1 MNYHSISNRYRISA
15 LIASFYQRTR
25 LLLWFS
31 PKSAIEMW
39 HGEDSMTIITKK
51 KSAEKEFRE
60 ESYLHTVWRR
70 FCYHKP
76 GFISLWIVLALVAVA
91 ILAPLI
97 APYDPN
103 AINPEFAASPSLQHL
118 LGTDTIGRDMLSR
131 LLYGLRVSLFVGVLA
146 TLLSTALGTVLG
158 LIAGYFGGTVD
169 MIIMRI
175 TDMVM
180 SFPYILLVLVA
191 SVIFSPGMWNII
203 LILGFV
209 DWPGVAR
216 LVRGSVM
223 EIRDADYVQA
233 ARIEGMPGRYIL
245 FSEILP
251 DTIAPILVFA
261 TSVMAI
267 SILDEAALSFLGMGV
282 LPPQASLGNLLNGA
296 ESISVLTGMPWLWVS
311 PGVLIIILVICT
323 NFIGD
328 ALRDAVDP
336 STTR

>member
-1 MNYHSISNRYRISA
+1 MRAKLEQNKA
-15 LIASFYQRTR
+15 GT
-25 LLLWFS
+25 
-31 PKSAIEMW
+31 
-39 HGEDSMTIITKK
+39 
-51 KSAEKEFRE
+51 

-70 FCYHKP
+70 FTYHKV
-76 GFISLWIVLALVAVA
+76 GFVSLWIVLAIVALAV
-91 ILAPLI
+91 LAPII

-103 AINPEFAASPSLQHL
+103 AINPEFSAAPSAKHL
-118 LGTDTIGRDMLSR
+118 LGTDAIGRDMFSR
-131 LLYGLRVSLFVGVLA
+131 LLYGTRVSLLVGALSTLLA
-146 TLLSTALGTVLG
+146 TAIGTVLG
-158 LIAGYFGGTVD
+158 LVAGYFGGAAD

-175 TDMVM
+175 TDTVM

-216 LVRGSVM
+216 LVRGNVM
-223 EIRDADYVQA
+223 EIRNADFVQA

-251 DTIAPILVFA
+251 DAMAPILVFA
-261 TSVMAI
+261 TSVMAV

-282 LPPQASLGNLLNGA
+282 QPPQASLGNLLNGA

-311 PGVLIIILVICT
+311 PGVVIIILVICT

-336 STTR
+336 STTA

>member
-1 MNYHSISNRYRISA
+1 
-15 LIASFYQRTR
+15 
-25 LLLWFS
+25 
-31 PKSAIEMW
+31 
-39 HGEDSMTIITKK
+39 MTIITKK

>member
-1 MNYHSISNRYRISA
+1 MRAKLEQNKA
-15 LIASFYQRTR
+15 GT
-25 LLLWFS
+25 
-31 PKSAIEMW
+31 
-39 HGEDSMTIITKK
+39 
-51 KSAEKEFRE
+51 

-70 FCYHKP
+70 FTYHKV
-76 GFISLWIVLALVAVA
+76 GFVSLWIVLAIVALAV
-91 ILAPLI
+91 LAPII

-103 AINPEFAASPSLQHL
+103 AINPEFSAAPSAKHL
-118 LGTDTIGRDMLSR
+118 LGTDAIGRDMFSR
-131 LLYGLRVSLFVGVLA
+131 LLYGTRVSLLVGALSTLLA
-146 TLLSTALGTVLG
+146 TAIGTVLG
-158 LIAGYFGGTVD
+158 LVAGYFGGAAD

-175 TDMVM
+175 TDTVM
-180 SFPYILLVLVA
+180 SFPYILLILVA

-216 LVRGSVM
+216 LVRGNVM
-223 EIRDADYVQA
+223 EIRNADYVQA

-251 DTIAPILVFA
+251 DAMAPILVFA

-282 LPPQASLGNLLNGA
+282 QPPQASLGNLLNGA

-311 PGVLIIILVICT
+311 PGVVIIVLVICT

-336 STTR
+336 STTA

>member
-1 MNYHSISNRYRISA
+1 MRAKLEQNKA
-15 LIASFYQRTR
+15 GT
-25 LLLWFS
+25 
-31 PKSAIEMW
+31 
-39 HGEDSMTIITKK
+39 
-51 KSAEKEFRE
+51 

-70 FCYHKP
+70 FTYHKV
-76 GFISLWIVLALVAVA
+76 GFVSLWIVLAIVALAV
-91 ILAPLI
+91 LAPI
-97 APYDPN
+97 IDPYDPN
-103 AINPEFAASPSLQHL
+103 AINPEFSAAPSAKHL
-118 LGTDTIGRDMLSR
+118 LGTDAIGRDMFSR
-131 LLYGLRVSLFVGVLA
+131 LLYGTRVSLLVGALSTLLA
-146 TLLSTALGTVLG
+146 TAIGTVLG
-158 LIAGYFGGTVD
+158 LVAGYFGGAAD

-175 TDMVM
+175 TDTVM
-180 SFPYILLVLVA
+180 SFPYILLILVA

-216 LVRGSVM
+216 LVRGNVM
-223 EIRDADYVQA
+223 EIRNADYVQA

-251 DTIAPILVFA
+251 DAMAPILVFA

-282 LPPQASLGNLLNGA
+282 QPPQASLGNLLNGA

-311 PGVLIIILVICT
+311 PGVVIIVLVICT

-336 STTR
+336 STTA

>member
-1 MNYHSISNRYRISA
+1 MRAKLEQNKA
-15 LIASFYQRTR
+15 GT
-25 LLLWFS
+25 
-31 PKSAIEMW
+31 
-39 HGEDSMTIITKK
+39 
-51 KSAEKEFRE
+51 

-70 FCYHKP
+70 FTYHKV
-76 GFISLWIVLALVAVA
+76 GFVSLWIVLAIVALAV
-91 ILAPLI
+91 LAPII

-103 AINPEFAASPSLQHL
+103 AINPEFSAAPSAKHL
-118 LGTDTIGRDMLSR
+118 LGTDAIGRDMFSR
-131 LLYGLRVSLFVGVLA
+131 LLYGTRVSLLVGALSTLLA
-146 TLLSTALGTVLG
+146 TAIGTVLG
-158 LIAGYFGGTVD
+158 LVAGYFGGAAD

-175 TDMVM
+175 TDTVM
-180 SFPYILLVLVA
+180 SFPYILLILVA

-216 LVRGSVM
+216 LVRGNVM
-223 EIRDADYVQA
+223 EIRNADYVQA

-251 DTIAPILVFA
+251 DVMAPILVFA

-282 LPPQASLGNLLNGA
+282 QPPQASLGNLLNGA

-311 PGVLIIILVICT
+311 PGVVIIVLVICT

-336 STTR
+336 STTA

>member
-1 MNYHSISNRYRISA
+1 MRAKLEQNKVG
-15 LIASFYQRTR
+15 T
-25 LLLWFS
+25 
-31 PKSAIEMW
+31 
-39 HGEDSMTIITKK
+39 
-51 KSAEKEFRE
+51 

-70 FCYHKP
+70 FTYHKV
-76 GFISLWIVLALVAVA
+76 GFVSLWIVLAIVALAV
-91 ILAPLI
+91 LAPII

-103 AINPEFAASPSLQHL
+103 AINPEFSAAPSAKHL
-118 LGTDTIGRDMLSR
+118 LGTDAIGRDMFSR
-131 LLYGLRVSLFVGVLA
+131 LLYGTRVSLLVGALSTLLA
-146 TLLSTALGTVLG
+146 TAIGTVLG
-158 LIAGYFGGTVD
+158 LVAGYFGGAAD

-175 TDMVM
+175 TDTVM
-180 SFPYILLVLVA
+180 SFPYILLILVA

-216 LVRGSVM
+216 LVRGNVM
-223 EIRDADYVQA
+223 EIRNADYVQA

-251 DTIAPILVFA
+251 DAMAPILVFA

-282 LPPQASLGNLLNGA
+282 QPPQASLGNLLNGA

-311 PGVLIIILVICT
+311 PGVVIIVLVICT

-336 STTR
+336 STTA

>member
-1 MNYHSISNRYRISA
+1 MRAKLEQNKA
-15 LIASFYQRTR
+15 GT
-25 LLLWFS
+25 
-31 PKSAIEMW
+31 
-39 HGEDSMTIITKK
+39 
-51 KSAEKEFRE
+51 

-70 FCYHKP
+70 FTYHKV
-76 GFISLWIVLALVAVA
+76 GFVSLWIVLAIVALAV
-91 ILAPLI
+91 LAPII

-103 AINPEFAASPSLQHL
+103 AINPEFSAAPSAKHL
-118 LGTDTIGRDMLSR
+118 LGTDAIGRDMFSR
-131 LLYGLRVSLFVGVLA
+131 LLYGTRVSLLVGALSTLLA
-146 TLLSTALGTVLG
+146 TAIGTVLG
-158 LIAGYFGGTVD
+158 LVAGYFGGAAD

-175 TDMVM
+175 TDTVM
-180 SFPYILLVLVA
+180 SFPYILLILVA
-191 SVIFSPGMWNII
+191 SVIFSLGMWNII

-216 LVRGSVM
+216 LVRGNVM
-223 EIRDADYVQA
+223 EIRNADYVQA

-251 DTIAPILVFA
+251 DAMAPILVFA

-282 LPPQASLGNLLNGA
+282 QPPQASLGNLLNGA

-311 PGVLIIILVICT
+311 PGVVIIVLVICT

-336 STTR
+336 STTA